1 MFKYLL
7 VISISLILLIPD
19 LRGENV
25 IHSVVTYNIKYDDK
39 SNEQN
44 SWTLRR
50 EGMIKLINFISPDI
64 FGIQEGLLDQVDYL
78 NTYLD
83 NLIYVGV
90 GRDDGNKK
98 GEFCAIYFNKNK
110 YRLLKSSTF
119 WLSENPNEVSIGW
132 DAALERI
139 CTYAQLET
147 LNGKDKIWIFNTH
160 FDHFGKTAREQ
171 SAELLIKKI
180 RKINTD
186 GEPTVI
192 MGDLN
197 ALEDSK
203 VIEILK
209 REFKDSME
217 ISEKGHNGPIGTF
230 NNFLSKQ
237 EITKRIDY
245 IFIYGMK
252 IVSHEHVNKKLD
264 NGNHISDHLP
274 VVTKMKISK

>member
-50 EGMIKLINFISPDI
+50 EGMIELINFISPDI
-64 FGIQEGLLDQVDYL
+64 LGIQEGLLHQVDYL
-78 NTYLD
+78 NTYLE

-160 FDHFGKTAREQ
+160 FDHFGKMAREQ

-180 RKINTD
+180 RNLNTD

-264 NGNHISDHLP
+264 NGNHLSDHLP
-274 VVTKMKISK
+274 VVTNMKISK

>member
-25 IHSVVTYNIKYDDK
+25 IHSVVTFNIKYDDK

-44 SWTLRR
+44 SWILRR
-50 EGMIKLINFISPDI
+50 EGMIELINFISPDI
-64 FGIQEGLLDQVDYL
+64 LGIQEGLLHQVDYL

-83 NLIYVGV
+83 NLMYVGV

-160 FDHFGKTAREQ
+160 FDHFGKMARER
-171 SAELLIKKI
+171 SAKLLIKKI

-186 GEPTVI
+186 GENT
-192 MGDLN
+192 N
-197 ALEDSK
+197 YK
-203 VIEILK
+203 K
-209 REFKDSME
+209 
-217 ISEKGHNGPIGTF
+217 F
-230 NNFLSKQ
+230 NRK
-237 EITKRIDY
+237 
-245 IFIYGMK
+245 
-252 IVSHEHVNKKLD
+252 
-264 NGNHISDHLP
+264 SD
-274 VVTKMKISK
+274 